1 MLDKVDLL
9 LIHTPHPPACNS
21 SSEIATTWVGMEAA
35 LKANMTAAI
44 GVSNFNAAQLE
55 ALAAAPAVTE
65 VPSVNQ
71 ILLHVGQVDVDTIA
85 YCTKAHIVT
94 EVREWK
100 ESAHRSTYLHGDERV
115 GGGGGGALAGCS
127 IPRSRS
133 GGAPPHIR
141 QCPLETRSTPLPP
154 ALTRSLYA
162 DTHSILIVV
171 FNHRCT
177 RRIRQWDTRTG
188 VGKQCTICLQ
198 CSRLLRPTT

>member
-115 GGGGGGALAGCS
+115 GGGGRRAGRVLHSSQQERWCPPS
-127 IPRSRS
+127 YPAVSPRDTKHPPPSRAYS
-133 GGAPPHIR
+133 
-141 QCPLETRSTPLPP
+141 
-154 ALTRSLYA
+154 
-162 DTHSILIVV
+162 
-171 FNHRCT
+171 
-177 RRIRQWDTRTG
+177 
-188 VGKQCTICLQ
+188 
-198 CSRLLRPTT
+198 